1 MFLYLSLRSLQ
12 AEATR
17 LRQAF
22 FMDYSLVKQLVE
34 LAEEFHR
41 EASPAADAA
50 TELADFSRWLQA
62 RTGAAAG
69 PRRQSVER
77 EPSHPME
84 TAASVIGKFVTF
96 MYRYLRTYSRLAL
109 LNTPLIT
116 YDDFTYL
123 ATVYGRGPLSKSEL
137 ITRNIHEKPTGSE
150 IIRRLL
156 AAGLVQEAPHATDR
170 RRKLLSLTPEGQ
182 RVLFEVFASM
192 SQVAGMA
199 AGNLSP
205 AEQEQLA
212 YLLTKL
218 DAFHFPVF
226 AAARPASLEE
236 MRQKYFPHVPGD
248 WRPEGFGGPPTG
260 PVDQH

>member
-1 MFLYLSLRSLQ
+1 
-12 AEATR
+12 
-17 LRQAF
+17 
-22 FMDYSLVKQLVE
+22 MDYSLVKQLVE

-41 EASPAADAA
+41 DASPTADPAA
-50 TELADFSRWLQA
+50 ELAEFSRWLQA
-62 RTGAAAG
+62 RTGAASS
-69 PRRQSVER
+69 PRRQTVER

-116 YDDFTYL
+116 YDDFSYL
-123 ATVYGRGPLSKSEL
+123 AAVYGRGPLSKSEL

-170 RRKLLSLTPEGQ
+170 RRKLLSLTDQGK
-182 RVLFEVFASM
+182 RVLFEAFANM
-192 SQVAGMA
+192 SQVAAMA
-199 AGNLSP
+199 AGNLTA

-226 AAARPASLEE
+226 AAARPATLEE
-236 MRQKYFPHVPGD
+236 MRRKYFPHVPTD
-248 WRPEGFGGPPTG
+248 WRPTG
-260 PVDQH
+260 Y

>member
-1 MFLYLSLRSLQ
+1 
-12 AEATR
+12 
-17 LRQAF
+17 
-22 FMDYSLVKQLVE
+22 MDYSLIKQLV
-34 LAEEFHR
+34 LLSEEFHR
-41 EASPAADAA
+41 DSPQSVDSA
-50 TELADFSRWLQA
+50 TELAEFSRWLQA
-62 RTGAAAG
+62 RTGSADA
-69 PRRQSVER
+69 PRRQTVER

-192 SQVAGMA
+192 SQVAAMA
-199 AGNLSP
+199 AGNLSA

-236 MRQKYFPHVPGD
+236 MRQQHFPHVSPE
-248 WRPEGFGGPPTG
+248 WRPTGAGGPPAGAG
-260 PVDQH
+260 PEQPPQA

>member
-1 MFLYLSLRSLQ
+1 
-12 AEATR
+12 
-17 LRQAF
+17 
-22 FMDYSLVKQLVE
+22 MDYSLVKQLVE

-41 EASPAADAA
+41 DASPAADSAA
-50 TELADFSRWLQA
+50 ELAAFSRWLQA
-62 RTGAAAG
+62 RTGTADA
-69 PRRQSVER
+69 PQRQTVER

-116 YDDFTYL
+116 YDDFSYL
-123 ATVYGRGPLSKSEL
+123 AAVYGRGPLSKSEL

-156 AAGLVQEAPHATDR
+156 AAGLIQEAPHATDR
-170 RRKLLSLTPEGQ
+170 RRKLLSLTPAGQ
-182 RVLFEVFASM
+182 QVLFEAFANM
-192 SQVAGMA
+192 SQVAAMA
-199 AGNLSP
+199 AGNLTA

-236 MRQKYFPHVPGD
+236 MRQKYFPHVPAD
-248 WRPEGFGGPPTG
+248 WRPE
-260 PVDQH
+260 

>member
-1 MFLYLSLRSLQ
+1 
-12 AEATR
+12 
-17 LRQAF
+17 
-22 FMDYSLVKQLVE
+22 MDYSLIKQLVL

-41 EASPAADAA
+41 DSPESVDSV
-50 TELADFSRWLQA
+50 TELAEFSRWLQA
-62 RTGAAAG
+62 RTGAAEL
-69 PRRQSVER
+69 PRRQTVER

-109 LNTPLIT
+109 LHTPLIT

-156 AAGLVQEAPHATDR
+156 AAGLVQDGPHATDR
-170 RRKLLSLTPEGQ
+170 RSKVLTITAEGQ
-182 RVLFEVFASM
+182 RVLFEVFTRM

-199 AGNLSP
+199 AGNLSA

-226 AAARPASLEE
+226 AAPRPASLEE
-236 MRQKYFPHVPGD
+236 MRQRHFPHVPTD
-248 WRPEGFGGPPTG
+248 WRPEGYGGPPGGTAN
-260 PVDQH
+260 

>member
-1 MFLYLSLRSLQ
+1 MN
-12 AEATR
+12 
-17 LRQAF
+17 
-22 FMDYSLVKQLVE
+22 YSLVKQLVA

-41 EASPAADAA
+41 ESGAAGTDPAV
-50 TELADFSRWLQA
+50 ELTDFSRWLQA
-62 RTGAAAG
+62 RTGATAA
-69 PRRQSVER
+69 PPRQSVER

-109 LNTPLIT
+109 LHTPLIT
-116 YDDFTYL
+116 YDDFSYL
-123 ATVYGRGPLSKSEL
+123 AAVYGRGPLSKSEL

-156 AAGLVQEAPHATDR
+156 AAGLIQEAPHATDR
-170 RRKLLSLTPEGQ
+170 RRKLLSLTAAGQ
-182 RVLFEVFASM
+182 QVLFEAFASM
-192 SQVAGMA
+192 SQVAAMA

-236 MRQKYFPHVPGD
+236 MRQKHFPHVPTD
-248 WRPEGFGGPPTG
+248 WRPAGFGGPPAAPDSEAG
-260 PVDQH
+260 R

>member
-1 MFLYLSLRSLQ
+1 
-12 AEATR
+12 
-17 LRQAF
+17 
-22 FMDYSLVKQLVE
+22 MDYSLVKQLVA

-41 EASPAADAA
+41 ESGAASPGPEA
-50 TELADFSRWLQA
+50 ELADFSRWLQA
-62 RTGAAAG
+62 RTGTADA
-69 PRRQSVER
+69 PRRESVER

-109 LNTPLIT
+109 LHTPLIT
-116 YDDFTYL
+116 YDDFSYL
-123 ATVYGRGPLSKSEL
+123 AAVYGRGPLSKSEL

-156 AAGLVQEAPHATDR
+156 AAGLIQEAPHATDR
-170 RRKLLSLTPEGQ
+170 RRKLLSLTTAGQ
-182 RVLFEVFASM
+182 QVLFEAFASM
-192 SQVAGMA
+192 SQVAAMA
-199 AGNLSP
+199 AGNLTA

-236 MRQKYFPHVPGD
+236 MRQKHFPHVSPEWSPG
-248 WRPEGFGGPPTG
+248 GFGGPPKA
-260 PVDQH
+260 